1 MAFYNSLLLIAIAT
15 SKAKLDPLGLAK
27 REDIPDLDLSA
38 HGLTKS
44 DLDTVFNTGN
54 LEIGKSE
61 ATLAEMIEAMEAIY
75 CGSIGVE
82 YMHIVDTKEK
92 RWIQQ
97 RLESARGKFNFSNE
111 QKKGFLERLT
121 AAEGLENISV
131 INTSAL
137 NVLVLKAANLLFLW

>member
-1 MAFYNSLLLIAIAT
+1 MAFTTHCCLSQSRT

-82 YMHIVDTKEK
+82 YMHIVDTK
-92 RWIQQ
+92 RNV
-97 RLESARGKFNFSNE
+97 GFNNVLKVPVVNSISQMN
-111 QKKGFLERLT
+111 KERL
-121 AAEGLENISV
+121 LR
-131 INTSAL
+131 AL
-137 NVLVLKAANLLFLW
+137 NCC

>member
-1 MAFYNSLLLIAIAT
+1 MAFLQLIAAYRNRGHQ
-15 SKAKLDPLGLAK
+15 KAKLDPLGLAK

-82 YMHIVDTKEK
+82 YMHIVDK
-92 RWIQQ
+92 RET
-97 RLESARGKFNFSNE
+97 LDS
-111 QKKGFLERLT
+111 T
-121 AAEGLENISV
+121 
-131 INTSAL
+131 TS
-137 NVLVLKAANLLFLW
+137 

>member
-1 MAFYNSLLLIAIAT
+1 MSVVKLAFLQLIAAYRNRGHQ
-15 SKAKLDPLGLAK
+15 KAKLDPLGLAK
-27 REDIPDLDLSA
+27 REEIPDLDLSA

-61 ATLAEMIEAMEAIY
+61 ATLAEMIEAMESIY

-92 RWIQQ
+92 T
-97 RLESARGKFNFSNE
+97 LDS
-111 QKKGFLERLT
+111 T
-121 AAEGLENISV
+121 
-131 INTSAL
+131 TS
-137 NVLVLKAANLLFLW
+137 